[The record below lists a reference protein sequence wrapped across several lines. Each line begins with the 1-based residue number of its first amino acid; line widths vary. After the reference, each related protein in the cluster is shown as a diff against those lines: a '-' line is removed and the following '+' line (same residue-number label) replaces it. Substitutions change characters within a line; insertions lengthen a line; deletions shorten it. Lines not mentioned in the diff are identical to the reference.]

1 MAVMTES
8 ALGVDRLSFRYH
20 GQSSPCLD
28 IQSLEVNAGERFG
41 LLGPNGAGK
50 STFMHLLCGILQPV
64 SGKIELFGQ
73 SLQKGKNEYR
83 KLFGFVPQ
91 DFSFYPELSAVE
103 NLEFYGAWYGMDRS
117 SIRSGIESVLEVM
130 GLTRTGN
137 KPVRT
142 FSGGMKRRV
151 NLAIGVLHKPKI
163 LFLDEPTV
171 GVDVQSG
178 KAIID
183 FIKELN
189 RGGTTLFYSSH
200 QMKEAQDLCE
210 RIALI
215 DEGKILACGS
225 MEKLI
230 RDFNGEN
237 LEDVFLKLT
246 GKEFRD

>member
-1 MAVMTES
+1 MAVITES
-8 ALGVDRLSFRYH
+8 ALRVDRLSFQYR
-20 GQSSPCLD
+20 GQSTTCLD
-28 IQSLEVNAGERFG
+28 IQTLEVKAGERFG

-50 STFMHLLCGILQPV
+50 STFMHLLCGILQPL

-73 SLQKGKNEYR
+73 PVRKGRHDYR

-91 DFSFYPELSAVE
+91 DFSFYPELSTIE
-103 NLEFYGAWYGMDRS
+103 NLEFYGAWYGMDKAAL
-117 SIRSGIESVLEVM
+117 RSGIAEVLEVM
-130 GLTRTGN
+130 GLSKTGN
-137 KPVRT
+137 KPVRN

-151 NLAIGVLHKPKI
+151 NLAIGVLHKPEL

-183 FIKELN
+183 YIKELN
-189 RGGTTLFYSSH
+189 RKGTTLFYTSH

-225 MEKLI
+225 IEKLLN
-230 RDFNGEN
+230 DFDEEN
-237 LEDVFLKLT
+237 LENIFLKLT